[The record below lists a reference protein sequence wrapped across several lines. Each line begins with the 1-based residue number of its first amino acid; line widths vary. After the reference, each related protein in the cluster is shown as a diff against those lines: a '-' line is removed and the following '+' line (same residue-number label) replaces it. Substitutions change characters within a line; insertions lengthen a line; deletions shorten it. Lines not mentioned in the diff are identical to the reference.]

1 MVNWTWY
8 DESNNDAGNDNHD
21 DDDNNYHDGN
31 DNDGDDDY
39 DEDNDLLAIVAS
51 RTIADGEAAR
61 YEVVL

>member
-8 DESNNDAGNDNHD
+8 DD
-21 DDDNNYHDGN
+21 DDDNDNNYCE
-31 DNDGDDDY
+31 GDDDY
-39 DEDNDLLAIVAS
+39 DDDNDLLAIVAS

>member
-8 DESNNDAGNDNHD
+8 DESNDDD
-21 DDDNNYHDGN
+21 DDDNNCY
-31 DNDGDDDY
+31 DGDDDY
-39 DEDNDLLAIVAS
+39 DDENDLLAIVAS